1 MNARIQTRL
10 PAAVIWQA
18 WQRSHA
24 ASGLSQME
32 SGKKGESK
40 TSSRSKFKY
49 QIQEIIEGESFSI
62 LWKSFLT
69 SLLFTYKVTPFS
81 KGSEIS
87 CSVKVRGL
95 LAGPVRWML
104 GNKIRKN
111 LESAL
116 HALVRQLER

>member
-1 MNARIQTRL
+1 
-10 PAAVIWQA
+10 
-18 WQRSHA
+18 
-24 ASGLSQME
+24 ME
-32 SGKKGESK
+32 SGKKGVSK
-40 TSSRSKFKY
+40 TSNRSKFKY

-69 SLLFTYKVTPFS
+69 SLLFTYKVTSFS

-95 LAGPVRWML
+95 LSGPVRWML

-116 HALVRQLER
+116 HTLVRQLERSNT